1 MKQLLPAL
9 LCAVALCA
17 QEPISRVVQ
26 LRHIHPD
33 PTQAV
38 LDILAAG
45 KVRWR
50 TDGNLR
56 IIAMHGPLE
65 LVEAMEAA
73 IKKLDVPAPA
83 VKNIEVT
90 FHMLLASAQGD
101 SPAIPPD
108 LTGVAQQLRN
118 VFGLKSIRVLETA
131 VMRGREGR
139 QMETSGLVALPVKVD
154 ATPQYNIRLQNVATS
169 PSEKGLLVRIDKLE
183 FRVSIPSL
191 KIGGQGLTYDS
202 ASINTDVDVREGQKV
217 VVGKSGLDATSQSV
231 FLVVSAKVLD

>member
-1 MKQLLPAL
+1 MKRLLLTL
-9 LCAVALCA
+9 LCVSVLFA

-26 LRHIHPD
+26 IKHFQPD
-33 PTQAV
+33 FASPV
-38 LDILAAG
+38 LDILSAG

-50 TDGNLR
+50 PDNNLKY
-56 IIAMHGPLE
+56 IALHGPAE

-73 IKKLDVPAPA
+73 LKKLDVPAPA
-83 VKNIEVT
+83 EKNIELT
-90 FHMLLASAQGD
+90 FHMLLASAQGE
-101 SPAIPPD
+101 SSAIPPD

-131 VMRGREGR
+131 VMRGREGQ

-154 ATPQYNIRLQNVATS
+154 ATPQYNIRLQKLLTS
-169 PSEKGLLVRIDKLE
+169 PSEKAVLVRIDKLE

-202 ASINTDVDVREGQKV
+202 ASISTNVDVREGQKV
-217 VVGKSGLDATSQSV
+217 VVGKSGLDATAQSV